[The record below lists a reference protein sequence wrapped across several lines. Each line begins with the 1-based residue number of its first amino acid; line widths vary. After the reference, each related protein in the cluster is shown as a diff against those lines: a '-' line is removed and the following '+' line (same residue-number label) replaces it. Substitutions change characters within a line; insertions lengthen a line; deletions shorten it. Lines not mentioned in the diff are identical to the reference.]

1 MLHLM
6 VAARVRLAPV
16 SGMLLVALAVA
27 GCITPIVKYGGET
40 EGETGT
46 GLMSSRALAEFLC
59 DRVEVR
65 VGLFSAV
72 PSFSAGMNARCG
84 RGSSP
89 RNGTRFEHRCFR
101 SALSGLRA
109 VLHSERE
116 PVGHQDSQ

>member
-46 GLMSSRALAEFLC
+46 RYSTQSEARQGS
-59 DRVEVR
+59 VT
-65 VGLFSAV
+65 
-72 PSFSAGMNARCG
+72 PS
-84 RGSSP
+84 
-89 RNGTRFEHRCFR
+89 
-101 SALSGLRA
+101 
-109 VLHSERE
+109 
-116 PVGHQDSQ
+116 